1 MTAGTGHTKPLLTPF
16 EVSFTR
22 WVGKHPV
29 AGVIAF
35 TLLFIGISTGMSFIG
50 IALWGPENISPSGE
64 RVTYSIAVAIPLT
77 MSPITFGLF
86 ARLLTMLDRS
96 VALQTHHAA
105 TDALT
110 GILNRR
116 GFHKASSQ
124 VRKSCALPQIA
135 MIDVDDFKLINDEH
149 GHEFGDKAL
158 VAIAEWLTQQ
168 TGESG
173 IAARVGGDEFVFLGE
188 ETSAFKNSTHELEVE
203 GVPFSIS
210 IGTTPFGTEKTL
222 AEGLAAADQSLYR
235 IKKRK
240 HAAVCNH
247 RKGEPEAA

>member
-96 VALQTHHAA
+96 VALQTHNAA

-116 GFHKASSQ
+116 GLLKASKS
-124 VRKSCALPQIA
+124 VREKCEDPQIA
-135 MIDVDDFKLINDEH
+135 MIDVDDFKVVNDEY

-158 VAIAEWLTQQ
+158 IAIAEWL
-168 TGESG
+168 GEQCGENG
-173 IAARVGGDEFVFLGE
+173 IAARVGGDEFVFIGE
-188 ETSAFKNSTHELEVE
+188 EAAAFKDSTHHLEVE

-210 IGTTPFGTEKTL
+210 IGRTVFGAEKSL
-222 AEGLAAADQSLYR
+222 AEGLALSL
-235 IKKRK
+235 I
-240 HAAVCNH
+240 HI
-247 RKGEPEAA
+247 